1 MDKSAPS
8 SPETQWYSTFTVGYS
23 DSEDRV
29 WIRLSSAEGDVRMWI
44 TRRFMAL
51 ILQKSYGLLSG
62 GLPLEQAAAQHE
74 QCVADLR
81 ANGSG
86 VSSPE
91 FDPGLQNKNLGL
103 VATVHLNCQGGI
115 MSWVFESAADSV
127 GFRCD
132 IVSAHQVLEAL
143 FMRQQQS
150 GWAIAAPWILAA
162 PPEASGAT
170 AGAPAQASAGAA
182 GQA

>member
-1 MDKSAPS
+1 
-8 SPETQWYSTFTVGYS
+8 
-23 DSEDRV
+23 
-29 WIRLSSAEGDVRMWI
+29 MWI

-62 GLPLEQAAAQHE
+62 GLPPDQAAAQHE

-81 ANGSG
+81 AKGSG
-86 VSSPE
+86 VPSPE

-103 VATVHLNCQGGI
+103 VATVHLNCQAGV

-150 GWAIAAPWILAA
+150 GWAIAAPWISTTTNHSGNAA
-162 PPEASGAT
+162 T
-170 AGAPAQASAGAA
+170 GAPARASAGAA